1 MIVSSLLIH
10 TPGKGSFARMKNI
23 MHDEVSANQAT
34 MFSNATQ
41 GIWNQ
46 LETMCKQC
54 RTTMR
59 GRVQRLYQTI
69 ARDYLAV
76 IGSEISKDSA
86 SGKLEKI
93 ARRTVDDVIAKSEA
107 VFGEVLDCN
116 LDLLEKAEI
125 TDVRGRVV
133 DVGSE
138 GDVEDATQP
147 LIVLSDDD
155 VDEDSGMELSQ

>member
-1 MIVSSLLIH
+1 
-10 TPGKGSFARMKNI
+10 MKNI
-23 MHDEVSANQAT
+23 MHDQVSANQAT

-46 LETMCKQC
+46 LDTMCKQC

-76 IGSEISKDSA
+76 IGSEAGKDRA
-86 SGKLEKI
+86 SGKPEKI
-93 ARRTVDDVIAKSEA
+93 ARRAVDDVIAKSEA
-107 VFGEVLDCN
+107 VFGEVLECD

-125 TDVRGRVV
+125 AGVRGRVV

-138 GDVEDATQP
+138 GDVEDANQP
-147 LIVLSDDD
+147 LIILSDDD
-155 VDEDSGMELSQ
+155 VDEDGGMDLSQ

>member
-1 MIVSSLLIH
+1 
-10 TPGKGSFARMKNI
+10 MKNI

-34 MFSNATQ
+34 MFSNVTQ

-46 LETMCKQC
+46 LDTMCKQC

-76 IGSEISKDSA
+76 IGSEAGKDRA
-86 SGKLEKI
+86 SGKPERI
-93 ARRTVDDVIAKSEA
+93 ARRAVDEVVAKSEA
-107 VFGEVLDCN
+107 VFGEVLDCD

-125 TDVRGRVV
+125 ADVRGRVV

-138 GDVEDATQP
+138 GDFEDATQP
-147 LIVLSDDD
+147 LIILSDDD
-155 VDEDSGMELSQ
+155 VDEDGGMDLSQ

>member
-1 MIVSSLLIH
+1 
-10 TPGKGSFARMKNI
+10 MKNI

-46 LETMCKQC
+46 LDTMCKQC

-76 IGSEISKDSA
+76 IGSEAGKDRA
-86 SGKLEKI
+86 SGKSEKI
-93 ARRTVDDVIAKSEA
+93 ARRAVDDVIAKSEA
-107 VFGEVLDCN
+107 VFGEVLECD

-125 TDVRGRVV
+125 AGVRGRVV

-138 GDVEDATQP
+138 GDVEDANQP
-147 LIVLSDDD
+147 LIILSDDD
-155 VDEDSGMELSQ
+155 VDEDGGMDLSR

>member
-1 MIVSSLLIH
+1 MIVSSLLIR

-34 MFSNATQ
+34 MFSSATQ

-76 IGSEISKDSA
+76 IGSEISKDRA
-86 SGKLEKI
+86 SGKPEKI

>member
-1 MIVSSLLIH
+1 
-10 TPGKGSFARMKNI
+10 MKNI
-23 MHDEVSANQAT
+23 MYDEVSANQAT
-34 MFSNATQ
+34 MFYNATQ

-46 LETMCKQC
+46 LDTMCKQC

-76 IGSEISKDSA
+76 IGSEAGKDRA
-86 SGKLEKI
+86 SGEPEKI
-93 ARRTVDDVIAKSEA
+93 ARRAVDDVIAKSEA
-107 VFGEVLDCN
+107 VFSEVLECD

-125 TDVRGRVV
+125 ADVRGRVV

-147 LIVLSDDD
+147 LIILSDDD
-155 VDEDSGMELSQ
+155 VDEEGGMDLSQ

>member
-1 MIVSSLLIH
+1 
-10 TPGKGSFARMKNI
+10 MKNI

-46 LETMCKQC
+46 LDTMCKQC

-76 IGSEISKDSA
+76 IGSEAGKDRA
-86 SGKLEKI
+86 SGKPEKI
-93 ARRTVDDVIAKSEA
+93 ARRAVDDVIAKSEA
-107 VFGEVLDCN
+107 VFGEVLECD

-125 TDVRGRVV
+125 AGVRGRVV

-138 GDVEDATQP
+138 GDVEDANQP
-147 LIVLSDDD
+147 LIILSDDD
-155 VDEDSGMELSQ
+155 VDEDGGMDLSQ

>member
-1 MIVSSLLIH
+1 
-10 TPGKGSFARMKNI
+10 MKNI

-46 LETMCKQC
+46 LDTMCKQC

-76 IGSEISKDSA
+76 IGSEAGKDRA
-86 SGKLEKI
+86 SGKSEKI
-93 ARRTVDDVIAKSEA
+93 ARRAVDDVIAKSEA
-107 VFGEVLDCN
+107 VFGEVLECD

-125 TDVRGRVV
+125 ADVRGRVV

-147 LIVLSDDD
+147 LIILSDDD
-155 VDEDSGMELSQ
+155 VDEEGGTDLSQ